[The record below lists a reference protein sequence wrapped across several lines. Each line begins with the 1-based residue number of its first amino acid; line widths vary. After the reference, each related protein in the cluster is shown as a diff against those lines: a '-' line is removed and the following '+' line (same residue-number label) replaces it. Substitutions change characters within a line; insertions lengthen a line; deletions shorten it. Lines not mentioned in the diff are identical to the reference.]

1 MGEIMNITAEKLIE
15 LVKSYNPDEV
25 EFVKKAYY
33 FAKEKHDGQFRQSGE
48 PYINHPIMVTYILA
62 NMHADRDTLCAA
74 MLHDV
79 IEDCNV
85 TKKQISLEFNESIA
99 ELVDGVTNL
108 TQINFKDK
116 SERDFATKRKIILG
130 ITKDARIIIIKLA
143 DRLHNML
150 TLQYKSQYKRIEKA
164 EETLEFYVPLA
175 RYIGAEKLR
184 RELED
189 LSFQYLDKENYIKT
203 KNEITQFVNSRREN
217 LNTMFKEF
225 YKLLFNEN
233 IPHNLKLRI
242 KNVYSIFNRLNNGE
256 DIQNI
261 HDFIAIKVIVDDIKN
276 CYNAL
281 RIVHS
286 LYNPSNSTF
295 KDYICN
301 PKSNMYSSLHTSVY
315 GPEDILVQTQIRTFE
330 MEKINMYGLTA
341 YWDICKGEAGNKMQE
356 ILKERFQFVKSVKTI
371 NRIFKNNEEFINH
384 VKSDVLFETI
394 FVYDNKGRMYEIT
407 DGATIID
414 FAYQL
419 GSDVGNKMIKAYLN
433 GHAAKI
439 DTPLHNGDRVYI
451 VTSDEVEPKIEWV
464 NNATTVKAQRAIKK
478 NIK

>member
-1 MGEIMNITAEKLIE
+1 MNVSFEELIN

-25 EFVKKAYY
+25 EVVKKAYN

-48 PYINHPIMVTYILA
+48 PYIIHPLAVTYILA

-85 TKKQISLEFNESIA
+85 TKKQVANEFNENVA

-108 TQINFKDK
+108 TKVKFKDK
-116 SERDFATKRKIILG
+116 SERDLATKRKIILG

-150 TLQYKSQYKRIEKA
+150 TLQYKSEYKRIEKA
-164 EETLEFYVPLA
+164 EETMKFYVPLA

-189 LSFQYLDKENYIKT
+189 LSFQYLDKENYLET
-203 KNEITQFVNSRREN
+203 KRQIENFKNQKKEN
-217 LNTMFKEF
+217 LNTMFKAF
-225 YKLLFNEN
+225 YTLLSDEN
-233 IPHNLKLRI
+233 IPHSLRLRI
-242 KNVYSIFNRLNNGE
+242 KNVYSIYNRLKNGE
-256 DIQNI
+256 EIQNI
-261 HDFIAIKVIVDDIKN
+261 HDFIAIKVIVDDIVD

-286 LYNPSNSTF
+286 LYKPSNATF

-330 MEKINMYGLTA
+330 MEKINMQGLTA
-341 YWDICKGEAGNKMQE
+341 YWDICQGEAGSKMQE
-356 ILKERFQFVKSVKTI
+356 ILKEKFQFVKSIKTI
-371 NRIFKNNEEFINH
+371 DRIFKNNEEFINH
-384 VKSDVLFETI
+384 VRSDVLFETI

-419 GSDVGNKMIKAYLN
+419 GPDVGNKMIKAYLN
-433 GHAAKI
+433 GHETKL
-439 DTPLHNGDRVYI
+439 DTSLHNGDRVYI
-451 VTSDEVEPKIEWV
+451 VTSEEIEPKEEWI
-464 NNATTVKAQRAIKK
+464 NNATTIKAQRLIKK
-478 NIK
+478 NLK